1 MSCPQPSAEDIDA
14 MLGKVNTLVA
24 NVQEATSCDEECQN
38 QRAFEVLKTKL
49 EDAKANQEH
58 ADENYNNA
66 NRAVIINQFGVTHYN
81 NLEEKKKQENIEKK
95 IQANIDYFLI
105 ALNSTKV
112 EVKSLE
118 KEMDSLNL
126 IKKMYENNN
135 VTNTLSDIFG
145 IEVPASALKSDF
157 QENFENLED
166 FENKLDM
173 DTLNRKIWYEFN
185 KNARNEQINK
195 ILYIVYYVILLA
207 MSIYLFTREFTTI
220 DKNKKIVLCVLFF
233 LYPYLKFL
241 LLGIYNVFIIVYRFV
256 T

>member
-1 MSCPQPSAEDIDA
+1 
-14 MLGKVNTLVA
+14 
-24 NVQEATSCDEECQN
+24 
-38 QRAFEVLKTKL
+38 
-49 EDAKANQEH
+49 
-58 ADENYNNA
+58 
-66 NRAVIINQFGVTHYN
+66 
-81 NLEEKKKQENIEKK
+81 
-95 IQANIDYFLI
+95 
-105 ALNSTKV
+105 
-112 EVKSLE
+112 
-118 KEMDSLNL
+118 
-126 IKKMYENNN
+126 
-135 VTNTLSDIFG
+135 LSDIFG